1 MTITIKFTDNIEHK
15 HNSVKDILQNK
26 DKYHT
31 ITYIDCNHKNLFSLP
46 ELPNS
51 LKYLRCSNNGLS
63 VLPELPNS
71 LTHLWCYNNNLSSLP
86 ELSNSVKLYY
96 KDNPIHTHINKYFD
110 NDMNRY
116 FEHQTKVKRTFTNKI
131 GNWYLECKYN
141 PKYLYCRTRLMKE
154 YEELYN

>member
-51 LKYLRCSNNGLS
+51 LI
-63 VLPELPNS
+63 ELY
-71 LTHLWCYNNNLSSLP
+71 CYHNKLSSLP
-86 ELSNSVKLYY
+86 QIPNSSTDINYFN
-96 KDNPIHTHINKYFD
+96 NPIYTHIEHYFNGD
-110 NDMNRY
+110 IKKY
-116 FEHQTKVKRTFTNKI
+116 FEHQTNMKRNFINKI
-131 GNWYLECKYN
+131 ENWFLDCKYN
-141 PKYLYCRTRLMKE
+141 PKYLYCRKRLMKE